1 MEFSWISDGRGK
13 IVAIVGICKNAG
25 KTTVLNALIRQYPIC
40 WGVLSTGRDGE
51 TEDLLFKTPK
61 PRVYIPR
68 DSLFCCDQHVL
79 EGHGSRISILAK
91 VKWQKGNRS
100 LWLVKADVDLDT
112 EITGPGTA
120 TAQLDCARQL
130 LNLGAEK
137 VLIDGSLDRKSIVLN
152 KAVDGIILV
161 AGASFGSTQSIINEV
176 SRLMS
181 LAGIRCY
188 TDDNDLLGTFS
199 SGQEIMLK
207 LDGKWAGSGLKSL
220 FGHDKEITTLLDRK
234 PEAIYIPGA
243 FSDHAYQQLSRP
255 LEQLELVL
263 RHPEC
268 LKLDKSNLDNFLTTH
283 KVSCLIPFPIQAI
296 AVNAHGV
303 GKNDISADELLGDIK
318 RNFAGLP
325 VIDVMELSE

>member
-1 MEFSWISDGRGK
+1 VQFSWISDGRGK

-25 KTTVLNALIRQYPIC
+25 KTTVLNALIRQYSIC

-61 PRVYIPR
+61 PRVQLPSG
-68 DSLFCCDQHVL
+68 SLFCCDQQTL

-91 VKWQKGNRS
+91 VKWHKGNRS
-100 LWLVKADVDLDT
+100 LWLARADADLDT

-120 TAQLDCARQL
+120 AAQLDCAWQL

-152 KAVDGIILV
+152 KAVDVIILV
-161 AGASFGSTQSIINEV
+161 AGASFGSTQSIISELN
-176 SRLMS
+176 RLMS
-181 LAGIRCY
+181 LARIKQY
-188 TDDNDLLGTFS
+188 NYDNEMIGTFS

-207 LDGKWAGSGLKSL
+207 FDGKWTASGLKSL
-220 FGHDKEITTLLDRK
+220 FVNDKEITAFLERK

-243 FSDHAYQQLSRP
+243 FSDHVYQHLSHP
-255 LEQLELVL
+255 LEQIELIF

-268 LKLDKSNLDNFLTTH
+268 LKLDKTNLESLLSTH

-303 GKNDISADELLGDIK
+303 GKNDIPSDELLWEIK
-318 RNFAGLP
+318 RNFPGLP